1 MTMDMDVTASLGHG
15 VRWAGAQ
22 RDVLGGD
29 ISGRVDLAE
38 LAAIPDLYGVGPLEG
53 VRGEV
58 TILRGV
64 PSIARIADGRVVT
77 SEAWDVRACFLVWA
91 QVPVWHRRVHDG
103 AAVDLEGI
111 EHAVVVLAREQGI
124 DVSRPFPFL
133 VEAVA
138 SDVVLHVLDKRD
150 GLPHTPERHEQAK
163 VRQRL
168 AGMTVELIGF
178 HSRHHRG
185 VFTPKDE
192 NVHAHA
198 RTADGS
204 VSGHVETIRLTPGA
218 RIAVPAAGWIQ

>member
-1 MTMDMDVTASLGHG
+1 MTMDVKASLGQG

-38 LAAIPDLYGVGPLEG
+38 LTALPDLYGLGPLEG

-58 TILRGV
+58 TIVRGV
-64 PSIARIADGRVVT
+64 PSIARIDHDRVMT
-77 SEAWDVRACFLVWA
+77 SEAWNVRACFLVWT
-91 QVPVWHRRVHDG
+91 QVSVWHTRVQED

-111 EHAVVVLAREQGI
+111 EHAVVALAREQGI
-124 DVSRPFPFL
+124 DVSRPFPFF
-133 VEAVA
+133 VHGVA
-138 SDVVLHVLDKRD
+138 SAAVLHVLDKRD

-168 AGMTVELIGF
+168 AGIPVELIGF
-178 HSRHHRG
+178 HSRRHHG
-185 VFTPKDE
+185 VFIPKDS

-198 RTADGS
+198 RTSDRS
-204 VSGHVETIRLTPGA
+204 VSGHVETIRLAPGA
-218 RIAVPAAGWIQ
+218 RISVPAAGWVQ

>member
-1 MTMDMDVTASLGHG
+1 MTRDVTASLGHG

-29 ISGRVDLAE
+29 ISGHVDLAE
-38 LAAIPDLYGVGPLEG
+38 LAAIPDLYGLGPLEG

-58 TILRGV
+58 TIVRGV
-64 PSIARIADGRVVT
+64 PSIARIDHGRVVT
-77 SEAWDVRACFLVWA
+77 TEAWDVRACFLVWA
-91 QVPVWHRRVHDG
+91 LVPAWHTRVQDD
-103 AAVDLEGI
+103 AAVDLHAI
-111 EHAVVVLAREQGI
+111 EHAVVLLAGEQGI
-124 DVSRPFPFL
+124 DVSRPFPFF
-133 VEAVA
+133 VEGVA
-138 SDVVLHVLDKRD
+138 SDAVLHVLDKRD

-163 VRQRL
+163 VRHRL
-168 AGMTVELIGF
+168 AGMPVELVGF

-198 RTADGS
+198 RTVDRS
-204 VSGHVETIRLTPGA
+204 VSGHVETIRFTPGA